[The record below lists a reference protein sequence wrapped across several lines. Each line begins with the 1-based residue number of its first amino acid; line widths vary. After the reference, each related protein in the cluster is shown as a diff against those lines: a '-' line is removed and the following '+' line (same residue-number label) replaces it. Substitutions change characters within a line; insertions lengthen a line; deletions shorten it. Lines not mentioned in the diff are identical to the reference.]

1 MSNYISI
8 KWDKFVVEEQQRD
21 LYLKNRAVLLSD
33 PQYVTQVLGIQI
45 PLTEAYPWSSTL
57 TEQIIQEHLLVET
70 FLSSVGDYL
79 KEKGKKLIDPMKHF
93 MQLLYKSLRDKSGHI
108 LKQFKNNLYTMII
121 RPLQIKLSKLLSK
134 FKLQK
139 IYDWIKTNL
148 IEPAIGGEGLRGLI
162 NTATLAVFLRR
173 GFLAFNN
180 LVDKIMDKLTPE
192 APEFL
197 QAIGKAAKEW
207 LQNIIAEPWAKVKA
221 AVSKVLDIEKW
232 LEIVGPIVGTA
243 AKVALLLHP
252 AVKGLATAGAEY
264 TEEEKEGSQHC
275 YVKKICSS
283 ARPTKVGQ
291 KAGQFAG
298 IVSPEQ
304 CAQHKKDCADYRQ
317 QKATEFE

>member
-93 MQLLYKSLRDKSGHI
+93 MQLLYKSLRDKSGLI
-108 LKQFKNNLYTMII
+108 LNSFKVNLYTMII
-121 RPLQIKLSKLLSK
+121 RPLQIKLSELLSK

-148 IEPAIGGEGLRGLI
+148 IEPAIGGEGLRGLL
-162 NTATLAVFLRR
+162 NLAGLAVFLRR
-173 GFLAFNN
+173 GFQAFGN
-180 LVDKIMDKLTPE
+180 LVEKIKDKLTPE
-192 APEFL
+192 TPKFL
-197 QAIGKAAKEW
+197 QAIGEAAKEW
-207 LQNIIAEPWAKVKA
+207 LQNIIAEPWEKIKA
-221 AVSKVLDIEKW
+221 AVAQVVDVKKW
-232 LEIVGPIVGTA
+232 LEIVGPIVGS
-243 AKVALLLHP
+243 VATVVQMLHP
-252 AVKGLATAGAEY
+252 AVKGLATAGGED
-264 TEEEKEGSQHC
+264 TEEEKEGYQHC
-275 YVKKICSS
+275 YVKKICST

-304 CAQHKKDCADYRQ
+304 CAQHQKDCKDYTQ
-317 QKATEFE
+317 KKATEFE

>member
-93 MQLLYKSLRDKSGHI
+93 MQLLYKSLTDKTGGI
-108 LKQFKNNLYTMII
+108 LKQFKRNLYQMII
-121 RPLQIKLSKLLSK
+121 KPLQGKLMKILYK

-148 IEPAIGGEGLRGLI
+148 IDPAVGGEGLRGLL
-162 NTATLAVFLRR
+162 NLAGLAVFLRR
-173 GFLAFNN
+173 GFQAFNN
-180 LVDKIMDKLTPE
+180 LVEKITDKLTPE

-197 QAIGKAAKEW
+197 KAIGEAATEW
-207 LQNIIAEPWAKVKA
+207 LRNIMAEPWEKVKA
-221 AVSKVLDIEKW
+221 AVAQVVDVKKW
-232 LEIVGPIVGTA
+232 LEIVGPIVGS
-243 AKVALLLHP
+243 VATVVQMLHP
-252 AVKGLATAGAEY
+252 AVKGLATAGAAS
-264 TEEEKEGSQHC
+264 TPEEQA
-275 YVKKICSS
+275 CS
-283 ARPTKVGQ
+283 RLCKHR
-291 KAGQFAG
+291 KR
-298 IVSPEQ
+298 SPE
-304 CAQHKKDCADYRQ
+304 CIDCRAEI
-317 QKATEFE
+317 ATEF